1 MRVENRRLKLEN
13 GKETLNAEGAENA
26 EFAEKRRR
34 RPTRNT
40 GVWGTRLINP
50 RVDFAVEVW
59 RRSLGM
65 TSFAYPYRIGSG

>member
-1 MRVENRRLKLEN
+1 VAWDCMTTSISCVLFERGIFSVLERIEEEQIGMRVENRRLKLEN

-40 GVWGTRLINP
+40 GV
-50 RVDFAVEVW
+50 
-59 RRSLGM
+59 
-65 TSFAYPYRIGSG
+65 

>member
-1 MRVENRRLKLEN
+1 MTTSISCVLFERGIFSVLERIEEEQIGMRVENRRLKLEN

-40 GVWGTRLINP
+40 GV
-50 RVDFAVEVW
+50 
-59 RRSLGM
+59 
-65 TSFAYPYRIGSG
+65 